1 MTMTRR
7 EAIANAAVLAGIGIS
22 VPILS
27 VSLSS
32 CTSEPVEKWD
42 ILSSEQAAT
51 LVGLGKI
58 ILPKGKSL
66 GAEDVSLTGLT
77 DILLRDCET
86 AETKGQ
92 MLRTLDFLK
101 TQGIGNEGFNV
112 KLKNIETEAYKGKPG
127 PDIIGYK
134 KLKSYILFA
143 FFTSENVMETMLD
156 YNPIP
161 TKYEACVPVDE
172 NTKVY
177 VDLNV

>member
-1 MTMTRR
+1 MTRR

-22 VPILS
+22 IPTLS

-32 CTSEPVEKWD
+32 CKSDPIEKLD
-42 ILSSEQAAT
+42 ILSAEQAAT
-51 LVGLGKI
+51 LVGLGNI

-66 GAEDVSLTGLT
+66 GAEDVNLTRLT
-77 DILLRDCET
+77 DILLRDCESS
-86 AETKGQ
+86 ETQGQ
-92 MLRTLDFLK
+92 IRKTLDYLKIQGIDGEGFTEKLK
-101 TQGIGNEGFNV
+101 T
-112 KLKNIETEAYKGKPG
+112 IENEAYTGDKPI
-127 PDIIGYK
+127 PDIMGYK

-161 TKYEACVPVDE
+161 TKYEGCVPVTE
-172 NTKVY
+172 ETKVY

>member
-1 MTMTRR
+1 MTRR

-42 ILSSEQAAT
+42 ILTSDQAAT

-66 GAEDVSLTGLT
+66 GAEDVSLTWLT

-86 AETKGQ
+86 AETKDQ
-92 MLRTLDFLK
+92 MLRTLDYLK
-101 TQGIGNEGFNV
+101 TQGVGDEGFTE
-112 KLKNIETEAYKGKPG
+112 KLKNIETEAYKGEPSPEIK
-127 PDIIGYK
+127 GYK

-161 TKYEACVPVDE
+161 TKYQGCVPATED
-172 NTKVY
+172 TKIY